1 MRVSPHSQTS
11 GCDTV
16 LCCGAEEGGASS
28 PNIGVVSI
36 KIVKDVAA
44 GDEELLHSK
53 EVSTLEA

>member
-1 MRVSPHSQTS
+1 
-11 GCDTV
+11 V
-16 LCCGAEEGGASS
+16 LWCGGGRGQLTEY
-28 PNIGVVSI
+28 GVVSI